1 MKGMSVENLLARALG
16 GDASQLVAEQRQALL
31 SRLLS
36 RLAHEV
42 RNPLSSLDVH
52 VQLLEEDLGKLPP
65 GTLPNAAGRVEII
78 RTELRRLDNIVLQFL
93 SLAGPS
99 SVHLQPVDLGE
110 VIAHVCRL
118 LEPEAATR
126 EIAIESVAARGL
138 PLVQAD
144 AAQLTQALVNLVIN
158 AMQAVE
164 RKGRVGVRTGA
175 DAAGGGAVTVEVT
188 DTGPGI
194 DPKNESAIFEPF
206 FTTKPEGTGLGL
218 WIVHQ
223 IVSAHGGTV
232 TAANRPEGG
241 AIFTLRLPARP
252 GS

>member
-1 MKGMSVENLLARALG
+1 LG

-52 VQLLEEDLGKLPP
+52 VQLLEEDLGHLPP
-65 GTLPNAAGRVEII
+65 GTLPNAAGRLEII

-99 SVHLQPVDLGE
+99 SVHLQSVQLSE
-110 VIAHVCRL
+110 VIEHVCRL
-118 LEPEAATR
+118 FEPEAATR
-126 EIAIESVAARGL
+126 EITLAATIAPDL
-138 PLVQAD
+138 PVVQAD
-144 AAQLTQALVNLVIN
+144 AARLTQALVNLVIN
-158 AMQAVE
+158 ALQAVE
-164 RKGRVGVRTGA
+164 RKGRVEIRA
-175 DAAGGGAVTVEVT
+175 TVEPAAKAVGIAVS
-188 DTGPGI
+188 DTGPGF
-194 DPKNESAIFEPF
+194 DPKNESTVFEPF
-206 FTTKPEGTGLGL
+206 FTTKAEGTGLGL

-223 IVSAHGGTV
+223 IVVGHGGTV

-241 AIFTLRLPARP
+241 AVFTLRLPVQP

>member
-1 MKGMSVENLLARALG
+1 MSVDNLLARALG
-16 GDASQLVAEQRQALL
+16 GDESQLVAEQRQALL

-52 VQLLEEDLGKLPP
+52 VQLLEEDLSRLPN
-65 GTLPNAAGRVEII
+65 GTLPNAAGRLEII

-99 SVHLQPVDLGE
+99 SVHLQPVKIGE
-110 VIAHVCRL
+110 VLAHVSRL
-118 LEPEAATR
+118 FEPEAATR
-126 EIAIESVAARGL
+126 EILLSTSAEETL
-138 PLVQAD
+138 PMVEAD

-158 AMQAVE
+158 ALQAVE
-164 RKGRVGVRTGA
+164 RKGSVLVRASTDGATGGVC
-175 DAAGGGAVTVEVT
+175 VEVC
-188 DTGPGI
+188 DSGPGI
-194 DPKNESAIFEPF
+194 DPKNENAIFEPF
-206 FTTKPEGTGLGL
+206 FTTKAEGTGLGL

-223 IVSAHGGTV
+223 IVAGHGGSV
-232 TAANRPEGG
+232 KAANRPEGG
-241 AIFTLRLPARP
+241 AVFTLRLPARA

>member
-1 MKGMSVENLLARALG
+1 MSVDTLLARALG
-16 GDASQLVAEQRQALL
+16 GDASQVVAEQRQALL

-52 VQLLEEDLGKLPP
+52 VQLLEEDLGHLPA
-65 GTLPNAAGRVEII
+65 GTLPNAAGRLEII

-99 SVHLQPVDLGE
+99 SVHLQPVQVGE

-118 LEPEAATR
+118 FEPEAATR
-126 EIAIESVAARGL
+126 EIRLRATVAPDL
-138 PLVQAD
+138 PVVQAD
-144 AAQLTQALVNLVIN
+144 AARLTQALVNLVIN
-158 AMQAVE
+158 ALQAVE
-164 RKGRVGVRTGA
+164 RKGEVEIHATADRPAQAVSIAVR
-175 DAAGGGAVTVEVT
+175 DS
-188 DTGPGI
+188 GPGF
-194 DPKNESAIFEPF
+194 DPKNETAVFEPF
-206 FTTKPEGTGLGL
+206 FTTKAEGTGLGL

-223 IVSAHGGTV
+223 IVTGHGGTV

-241 AIFTLRLPARP
+241 AVFTLRLPVQT